1 MNIFCP
7 LVAPLAEKIN
17 FSPKQKFS
25 EFQRICHIYVSN
37 WALWMGNNDI
47 FVQSPSQYLFVHA
60 TICFFVHP
68 FVFSLVRKLCFTASL
83 AAELFGLT
91 TISIYYHDSRYY

>member
-17 FSPKQKFS
+17 FTPKQKFC

-37 WALWMGNNDI
+37 WALCVGPK
-47 FVQSPSQYLFVHA
+47 Q
-60 TICFFVHP
+60 
-68 FVFSLVRKLCFTASL
+68 LCAL
-83 AAELFGLT
+83 AHLGCTHEAGTSYF
-91 TISIYYHDSRYY
+91 

>member
-37 WALWMGNNDI
+37 WALARVD
-47 FVQSPSQYLFVHA
+47 QYALRIPKMYCIKFYQIECRRAV
-60 TICFFVHP
+60 
-68 FVFSLVRKLCFTASL
+68 L
-83 AAELFGLT
+83 G
-91 TISIYYHDSRYY
+91 SRANSG

>member
-1 MNIFCP
+1 MDMFCP

-37 WALWMGNNDI
+37 WALCEGLVSMYSIDEEN
-47 FVQSPSQYLFVHA
+47 LFIAV
-60 TICFFVHP
+60 
-68 FVFSLVRKLCFTASL
+68 SLSSSYPDCS
-83 AAELFGLT
+83 
-91 TISIYYHDSRYY
+91 Y

>member
-1 MNIFCP
+1 MDMFCP

-37 WALWMGNNDI
+37 WALC
-47 FVQSPSQYLFVHA
+47 PSQSD
-60 TICFFVHP
+60 P
-68 FVFSLVRKLCFTASL
+68 
-83 AAELFGLT
+83 
-91 TISIYYHDSRYY
+91 IYYIKWALFKLNRYTLYYRHAF